1 MDAKET
7 HNQAHDDHD
16 HDDHDHYNPNFLEK
30 YVFSTDHKVI
40 GIQYGISGLVFLLFG
55 FYLMLVMRYSIASP
69 GEEMPLVLRLPL
81 MPVEWLG
88 GILQNLGIFDH
99 KLWSWERWAPITA
112 LIDSEGAPILV
123 NGEAKM
129 GHVIS
134 PELYNMFGAMH
145 GTIMVFMGVVPLGF
159 AAFGNFVTPLQI
171 GAPDMAFP
179 RLNMWSFWVFAVGGF
194 IMMVSFFIPTGA
206 AQAGWTNYSPL
217 ATTMQISGKSIFWTG
232 PTQWL
237 LAMVFVISSSL
248 LGAVNFITT
257 IINLRAKGL
266 TWMRLPF
273 FVWAM
278 LVTGFLLLLAFP
290 PLEVAAL
297 MQLSDRM
304 LGSSF
309 FLPTGLVEG
318 GVPLDIS
325 GGGSPILYQ
334 HLFWFL
340 AHPEVYVLLL
350 PGIAIVSDIIP
361 NNTRKPLW
369 GYKSMVY
376 GVMVLG
382 FLSFIVWAHHMYLT
396 GMGTMI
402 STFFQ
407 TTTVLI
413 SVPSV
418 ILLTCLMISLWGG
431 SIRFTVPMLF
441 ATAFLPMFGFGGLTG
456 LPLAFNLVDLFL
468 HDTYYVIAHFH
479 YIVAPGTVFALFA
492 GIYYWYP
499 KATGRMMSNVLGHLH
514 FWPSLVCMNVI
525 FLPMFVQGMAGFH
538 RRWYDGGKFFE
549 QVSADYLHLNDVI
562 SYGAYGLALAQVFF
576 IINFF
581 GSLIFGRKATS
592 DNPWHATTLEWAAPN
607 VPPHGNFLT
616 EPVVYRGPYEYS
628 VPGADKDYTPQ
639 FEPDPAQEPEAAPE
653 KTTAPSH

>member
-1 MDAKET
+1 MSATTTANSHGGDAHAE
-7 HNQAHDDHD
+7 DHD
-16 HDDHDHYNPNFLEK
+16 HHELPFLQK

-40 GIQYGISGLVFLLFG
+40 GIQYGITSLLFLAFG
-55 FYLMLVMRYSIASP
+55 FFLMMIMRWSIAYP
-69 GEEMPLVLRLPL
+69 GQELHWSMSWF
-81 MPVEWLG
+81 VELLSSDEAFFKGGDKWL
-88 GILQNLGIFDH
+88 N
-99 KLWSWERWAPITA
+99 E
-112 LIDSEGAPILV
+112 EGAV
-123 NGEAKM
+123 T
-129 GHVIS
+129 

-145 GTIMVFMGVVPLGF
+145 GTIMVFLGIVPLAF
-159 AAFGNFVTPLQI
+159 AAFGNYVMPLQI

-179 RLNMWSFWVFAVGGF
+179 KLNMWSYWLYFVGGVV
-194 IMMVSFFIPTGA
+194 MVASFFLPSGA
-206 AQAGWTNYSPL
+206 AQTGWTMYSPL
-217 ATTMQISGKSIFWTG
+217 ATTTQMEGEGFWEIFWTG
-232 PTQWL
+232 QTQWL
-237 LAMVFVISSSL
+237 FAMVLLISSSL

-257 IINLRAKGL
+257 IINLRAKGM
-266 TWMRLPF
+266 TWMRMPF
-273 FVWAM
+273 FCWAM
-278 LVTGFLLLLAFP
+278 LVTAFLLLLAFP
-290 PLEVAAL
+290 PLEVAAI
-297 MQLSDRM
+297 MQVMDR
-304 LGSSF
+304 LAGTSF

-318 GVPLDIS
+318 NVPLDIS
-325 GGGSPILYQ
+325 GGGSPLLYQ

-340 AHPEVYVLLL
+340 AHPEVYVLIL
-350 PGIAIVSDIIP
+350 PAVAIVAEIIP
-361 NNTRKPLW
+361 NNTRKPIW

-396 GMGTMI
+396 GMGSVI

-456 LPLAFNLVDLFL
+456 LPLAFNLIDLHL

-479 YIVAPGTVFALFA
+479 YMVAPGTIFALFA

-499 KATGRMMSNVLGHLH
+499 KITGRQMNTGLGHLH
-514 FWPSLVCMNVI
+514 FWPSLICMNGI

-538 RRWYDGGKFFE
+538 RRWWDGGKYFEEGVASEFF
-549 QVSADYLHLNDVI
+549 YLNEWI
-562 SYGAYGLALAQVFF
+562 TWFSYGLAIAQLPF

-581 GSLIFGRKATS
+581 MSIKGGKKVDS
-592 DNPWHATTLEWAAPN
+592 DNPWDATTLEWSTPTP
-607 VPPHGNFLT
+607 PPHGNFLT

-628 VPGADKDYTPQ
+628 VPGSASDFDAQ
-639 FEPDPAQEPEAAPE
+639 FEESPGSNAAGKDEPAAVTKE
-653 KTTAPSH
+653 H